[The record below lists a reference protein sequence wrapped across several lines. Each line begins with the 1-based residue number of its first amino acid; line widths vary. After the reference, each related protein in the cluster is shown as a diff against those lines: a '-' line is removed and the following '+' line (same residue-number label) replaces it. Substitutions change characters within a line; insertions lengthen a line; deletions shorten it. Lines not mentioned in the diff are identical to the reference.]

1 MAARLTDLQK
11 KQIIGAYEEIG
22 NYSVVGKKFGVTGST
37 VKRIVEKEKAESEE
51 AKDTADILTHVAQ
64 KKGEVIELMDV
75 YLQRLQDPKV
85 VEGATP
91 SQLTSVLSMLIDK
104 FMTAIP
110 AEKQQEA
117 HRALVEAIRGRYENR
132 ENI

>member
-11 KQIIGAYEEIG
+11 KQIIEAYEEIG
-22 NYSVVGKKFGVTGST
+22 SYSVVGKKFGVTGST

-51 AKDTADILTHVAQ
+51 AMDTADILTHVAQ